1 MNNRTSIHD
10 LLDLDEENNTYEK
23 YKSKDVKKNAQNIQ
37 QERNMDKYA
46 SEVKTLEK
54 KEEPSITIIDDYT
67 SGDNTHNIPHCCRDS
82 NGNFDISECIKNSY
96 AIASYLKEHKPDA
109 YKTASSFYEADN
121 TIFYVIIGILVI
133 ICLLLGKKAMY
144 NK

>member
-10 LLDLDEENNTYEK
+10 LLDLDEENDTYEK

-37 QERNMDKYA
+37 HERNMEKYA
-46 SEVKTLEK
+46 SKIKTLEK
-54 KEEPSITIIDDYT
+54 KEEPSITVIDDYAT
-67 SGDNTHNIPHCCRDS
+67 GDNTHNIPHCCRDS

-96 AIASYLKEHKPDA
+96 AIASYLKEHKPEA

-121 TIFYVIIGILVI
+121 TIFYVIIGILII

>member
-1 MNNRTSIHD
+1 
-10 LLDLDEENNTYEK
+10 
-23 YKSKDVKKNAQNIQ
+23 
-37 QERNMDKYA
+37 MDKYA
-46 SEVKTLEK
+46 SKIKTLEK
-54 KEEPSITIIDDYT
+54 EEQLPITIIDDYT
-67 SGDNTHNIPHCCRDS
+67 TTGDNTHNIPHCCRDS
-82 NGNFDISECIKNSY
+82 QGDFDISECIKNSY

-121 TIFYVIIGILVI
+121 TIFYVIIGILII